1 MSNNFEN
8 NLDENRRLPAN
19 DKKKTQGLF
28 LKGKFD
34 PVFLLLVLSLLAIGL
49 ICLFSSSYAY
59 ALENY
64 DNAYHF
70 ISRQAVFAVF
80 GVLIMFV
87 VSKLNYNI
95 YRKFAWVIYIVA
107 IALLIIVLLMP
118 AYYDGFNK
126 RWFSLGGFSFQ
137 PSEVAKFAVI
147 LLFAHLISKYKDRMQ
162 TFKFGVFQ
170 LGALLMVV
178 CALVV
183 IEPHLSATL
192 LIFAIG
198 ASLMFIGGMKKSFVI
213 SALVIAGVGAAV
225 MIVSGVVGYGAARIT
240 SWLDPWSD
248 ARGAGWQI
256 TQSLMAIG
264 SGGLFGVGLGES
276 TQKYLWVPEP
286 QNDFIF
292 SIVCEELGLV
302 GAVGIMILFALLV
315 WRGFVIATRAK
326 DRFSTLLAIGL
337 TIQVGL
343 QAALNIMVVTN
354 TIPNTGISLPFF
366 SYGGTSL
373 IMLFIQMG
381 IILSVSRQAK
391 VTKN

>member
-1 MSNNFEN
+1 MSNNFEGSAI
-8 NLDENRRLPAN
+8 EGRRLSSV
-19 DKKKTQGLF
+19 DKKKTQGFF
-28 LKGKFD
+28 LKGKLD

-70 ISRQAVFAVF
+70 ISRQAVFAVGGTLLMLF
-80 GVLIMFV
+80 
-87 VSKLNYNI
+87 VSKFNYYVYRRLSWLI
-95 YRKFAWVIYIVA
+95 YAVA
-107 IALLIIVLLMP
+107 ILLLLIVLLMP

-137 PSEVAKFAVI
+137 PSEIAKFAII
-147 LLFAHLISKYKDRMQ
+147 LLFAHLISKYRDKMH
-162 TFKFGVFQ
+162 TFKFGVAQ
-170 LGALLMVV
+170 LGALLMAV
-178 CALVV
+178 CVLVV

-213 SALVIAGVGAAV
+213 SALVIAGIGATV

-292 SIVCEELGLV
+292 SIVCEELGLI
-302 GAVGIMILFALLV
+302 GAIGIMVLFALLV

-373 IMLFIQMG
+373 IMLLTQMG
-381 IILSVSRQAK
+381 IILAISRQSKVAK
-391 VTKN
+391 N